1 MNGTVERMLDL
12 TTDRE
17 AEIAFLEG
25 LFEEDCKCESAHQKA
40 VAGPCSGVAVAKC
53 VPGCGMVGAL
63 WCQSALDAANR
74 SIAGGFYRCA
84 LCGSKIGE
92 CWTITLI

>member
-1 MNGTVERMLDL
+1 MNGLVEKMLDL
-12 TTDRE
+12 TADRE
-17 AEIAFLEG
+17 VEIALLED
-25 LFEEDCKCESAHQKA
+25 LFEEDCKCDSSHIKA

-63 WCQSALDAANR
+63 WCQSALDSANR
-74 SIAGGFYRCA
+74 SIAEGFYKCA

-92 CWTITLI
+92 CWTITPI